1 MFRKIALAACVAACL
16 GTSAMAAETAAE
28 TAVAAQSI
36 AVVNVPLIMNDIP
49 QAKALRET
57 MKKEFGPRQAELE
70 KIETEGKA
78 LQQSLPT
85 LKGDQQVD
93 AQRKLAQMQADF
105 QLKLRAFQEDQ
116 QKRGQEEE
124 RKLAIL
130 VQKAIDTIAKER
142 GLQLVLNGKVAAVYV
157 APSIDLTQE
166 VIDRVSKQA
175 NSADTK
181 KAAKK

>member
-1 MFRKIALAACVAACL
+1 MLKKIALAACVAACL
-16 GTSAMAAETAAE
+16 GSTAIAAENAAE
-28 TAVAAQSI
+28 GSAATSI

-49 QAKALRET
+49 QAKASREAL
-57 MKKEFGPRQAELE
+57 KKEFGPRQAELE
-70 KIETEGKA
+70 KIDTEGKA

-85 LKGDQQVD
+85 LKGDQLTD

-105 QLKLRAFQEDQ
+105 QLKLRALQEDQ
-116 QKRGQEEE
+116 QKRVQEED
-124 RKLAIL
+124 RKLGVM

-157 APSIDLTQE
+157 APSIDITQE
-166 VIDRVSKQA
+166 VIDRVSKQG
-175 NSADTK
+175 SADSK